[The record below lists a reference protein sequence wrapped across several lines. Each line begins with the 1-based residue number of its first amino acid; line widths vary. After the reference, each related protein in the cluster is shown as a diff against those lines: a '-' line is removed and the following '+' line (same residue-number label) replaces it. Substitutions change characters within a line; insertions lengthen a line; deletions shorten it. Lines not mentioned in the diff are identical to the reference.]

1 MLFEL
6 FSQPGLASSVGQN
19 YDLVSSVVHFA
30 SEQAPREDAGAWL
43 LCVQAPQPSH
53 VPRFLSMNPPQGQS
67 SERVHPCRFNRLVQ
81 DPGFAVALGRRNQVR
96 SSHTTIRCSFAE
108 ADARCLQELISPKKT
123 AALTVLM
130 EQAQGDIAD
139 EAASLMYTLER
150 VIAEDDFRKSHER
163 AMQNRSRRKPHPA

>member
-81 DPGFAVALGRRNQVR
+81 DPGFAVALGRRNQ
-96 SSHTTIRCSFAE
+96 
-108 ADARCLQELISPKKT
+108 ELISPKKT

>member
-1 MLFEL
+1 MLEHGYCACRL
-6 FSQPGLASSVGQN
+6 LN
-19 YDLVSSVVHFA
+19 
-30 SEQAPREDAGAWL
+30 QA
-43 LCVQAPQPSH
+43 
-53 VPRFLSMNPPQGQS
+53 M
-67 SERVHPCRFNRLVQ
+67 FNRLVQ
-81 DPGFAVALGRRNQVR
+81 DPGFAVALGRRN
-96 SSHTTIRCSFAE
+96 
-108 ADARCLQELISPKKT
+108 QELISPKKT